1 MRSQFQ
7 KRQGNRKHPLRR
19 ENFHDTFEV
28 RGAHRLDLGRKFRC
42 ARAHL
47 GAHIFYTGKCT
58 HFLKHFLLVL
68 WLNFGAHRG
77 AHYILCWKIHTI
89 FKTFSLSFAV
99 KFWCA
104 PRCAHILCWK
114 MHTFFKTFSLSF
126 AVKFRC
132 QISKDSSR
140 FDIFARHGR
149 NFDQFWENKL
159 DFFSPKFTFRQGI
172 WSEILT
178 NSDKKKHSNF
188 DILARYMV
196 GMLTNFEGK
205 KAGFAVKFW
214 CALHFM
220 LEKAHF
226 WKSTPRNNVC
236 VFLQIGM
243 A

>member
-1 MRSQFQ
+1 MSKSFPTIFESHAYAA
-7 KRQGNRKHPLRR
+7 KTDFGQGNRKHPLRR

-140 FDIFARHGR
+140 FDIFARHMVGILTNFEKTNWIFFSKIYISAR
-149 NFDQFWENKL
+149 HMIGNFDQF
-159 DFFSPKFTFRQGI
+159 
-172 WSEILT
+172 
-178 NSDKKKHSNF
+178 
-188 DILARYMV
+188 
-196 GMLTNFEGK
+196 
-205 KAGFAVKFW
+205 
-214 CALHFM
+214 
-220 LEKAHF
+220 
-226 WKSTPRNNVC
+226 
-236 VFLQIGM
+236 
-243 A
+243 